1 MYITGDLDRSTLKD
15 DTCGMTTFPRE
26 TQNGKMSTFQ
36 IHFFLM
42 SSKKKKPTIQILYSS
57 ECKYSRVEV
66 CAPYQ
71 LTAVVI
77 TSVFC
82 TLSRYFVQNMKST
95 I

>member
-36 IHFFLM
+36 FFFLCHP
-42 SSKKKKPTIQILYSS
+42 KKKATIQILYSS